1 MQFERLQVEDK
12 GRKGFWNDVACSRS
26 DRSAAV
32 CQAEE
37 EEEEEDI
44 LASLDNVNRFRVIK

>member
-32 CQAEE
+32 CQEE